1 MRQTEALMPM
11 QKIQE
16 RTGFGRGAFAAMVIG
31 VLGFALLLASY
42 SRAGE
47 IYSWTAVDGN
57 VAFTDN
63 PKNIPARY
71 RDQVQVRKSAGIK
84 DYARFTSEDS
94 AKTAHYSDQLAK
106 RIEYLRGLNSAHG
119 AAPAAAGG
127 VGVASITVSG
137 VDLRLPAVNPS
148 APIIVEKLR
157 VKSDGQIATRHDT
170 LVSQEGRP
178 LAIVRGNQKAE
189 SGAASNILDERDL
202 EFYR

>member
-1 MRQTEALMPM
+1 MPM

-16 RTGFGRGAFAAMVIG
+16 RTGFGRGAFALMVFG
-31 VLGFALLLASY
+31 VLGFAVLLAGS

-47 IYSWTAVDGN
+47 IYSWSTVDGN

-71 RDQVQVRKSAGIK
+71 RDQVQVRKSAGIE
-84 DYARFTSEDS
+84 DYARFTSKDS
-94 AKTAHYSDQLAK
+94 AKTALYSDQLAK
-106 RIEYLRGLNSAHG
+106 RIEYLRGLNRDRA
-119 AAPAAAGG
+119 AAPAAAGST
-127 VGVASITVSG
+127 GVASITVSG
-137 VDLRLPAVNPS
+137 IDLRFPTADTS

-170 LVSQEGRP
+170 FVSQGGRP
-178 LAIVRGNQKAE
+178 LAIVRGNQSAGFGRAP
-189 SGAASNILDERDL
+189 SILDEKDL

>member
-1 MRQTEALMPM
+1 MPM

-16 RTGFGRGAFAAMVIG
+16 RTGFGRGAFALMVIG

-47 IYSWTAVDGN
+47 IYSWTTVDGG

-71 RDQVQVRKSAGIK
+71 RDQVRVRKSAGIE

-94 AKTAHYSDQLAK
+94 AQAARYSDQLAK
-106 RIEYLRGLNSAHG
+106 RIEYLRGLNSDRG
-119 AAPAAAGG
+119 AAPAVAES
-127 VGVASITVSG
+127 VGVASIRVSG
-137 VDLRLPAVNPS
+137 IDLRLPASDAS

-157 VKSDGQIATRHDT
+157 VQSDGQIATRHDT
-170 LVSQEGRP
+170 LVSQGGRP
-178 LAIVRGNQKAE
+178 LAIVRGNQSAE
-189 SGAASNILDERDL
+189 SGGVSSILNEKDL